1 MRLKSYLKKHKKL
14 IVILLIIIFTYP
26 AITLSRIVYKV
37 VLDHFYKTKNFY
49 FSSDLLTENNS
60 IYKVSNWSG
69 VDKYI
74 ITINMNSI
82 LNEKK
87 RATSNIDY
95 KITYS
100 CEDKV
105 NCYLSKEEGII
116 PVSNEVDSNR
126 DSFNLTVIPTKVF
139 DNNEETKIEI
149 KATSTNPYKKS
160 ISATFILKASKVGLS
175 YEITDKKNDIF
186 AVLRLTNSLTYYTVK
201 ENFGSYKVG
210 DELDQDVYNSLSKEE
225 KSKCYS
231 LMVDIS
237 FDPKILNMDLTNAFY
252 LKSVKDKNNVK
263 TVKLRR
269 VLKDFDKYEID
280 DLIDEDTYKTI
291 NKANYDKLSDE
302 YEYVSGIIINIDAI
316 SSGDIKFYKKDKFK
330 DYTYPFINDESI
342 IKVS

>member
-1 MRLKSYLKKHKKL
+1 MIFKAAGEIELYEECQEALMKYEEEACQKALEDKKIEMEKK
-14 IVILLIIIFTYP
+14 VE
-26 AITLSRIVYKV
+26 
-37 VLDHFYKTKNFY
+37 
-49 FSSDLLTENNS
+49 ENNKFNDTS
-60 IYKVSNWSG
+60 ERQKKEQKNKQTTEDVGIK
-69 VDKYI
+69 
-74 ITINMNSI
+74 
-82 LNEKK
+82 EKK
-87 RATSNIDY
+87 KNNSESQKLNKA
-95 KITYS
+95 K
-100 CEDKV
+100 
-105 NCYLSKEEGII
+105 
-116 PVSNEVDSNR
+116 EVDSHAQKEKHSDNQGLNKAKET
-126 DSFNLTVIPTKVF
+126 DSHPQKEKHSDNQKLNKAKENDSHAQKEKHSDNQKLHKTKE
-139 DNNEETKIEI
+139 D
-149 KATSTNPYKKS
+149 
-160 ISATFILKASKVGLS
+160 
-175 YEITDKKNDIF
+175 EITDKKNDIF